1 MRMLPGTA
9 VVGTLDRARAWWTA
23 VETAAPGGTAV
34 EEPAGPTGPGRLES
48 QLFYAAVLLQLLPLF
63 LFRHLGTQ
71 DGPAHLST
79 AVELAN
85 YWDPAHPIFRLF
97 YTIDFFP
104 NPNLVIQLIL
114 TGLVHIVSPETAE
127 KLLVGTYLVAF
138 PLALRLVLH
147 RLNPGATWLSFAGLA
162 FSANHMFLS
171 GFYNFSYGLVVFL
184 LGAAFLLDQ
193 RERSPLRYSVGLSLL
208 LLLAYLTHLI
218 PAVELVLL
226 AGAIAVTPIL
236 TAWARR
242 ERPLAQHLHQLLLT
256 GVAVVPLALLSLLF
270 VLRTGFGETYHRDN
284 PLKLLIEVPTLALPL
299 VGLNRMELIPTA
311 LMAGLLIWL
320 AGLFLRQQGTG
331 VVRGMSGSLALAFT
345 LSYLLCLIA
354 PEETAQ
360 GGAINTRLSIF
371 PPLFLLLWLS
381 GFRPSRR
388 LRAGVVAA
396 LLVFAGGLMVLRLPT
411 QLRHDGDLE
420 AYARASRLVRPGS
433 TIVGFQ
439 LVSEDQTQ
447 VRTFSDATLHGPGLV
462 AALRQ
467 GVDVGDYQAIT
478 SYFPTRF
485 RPGANIRQRIDSAIL
500 PGGRGGGGLS
510 QTPPTV
516 DLLGLPSGHKTNP
529 EDRID
534 YVLVRGDVADVPAPA
549 RERAQQFLSQVNSRY
564 RLLAS
569 FAGSV
574 PLYLYERQ

>member
-1 MRMLPGTA
+1 
-9 VVGTLDRARAWWTA
+9 V
-23 VETAAPGGTAV
+23 
-34 EEPAGPTGPGRLES
+34 
-48 QLFYAAVLLQLLPLF
+48 
-63 LFRHLGTQ
+63 
-71 DGPAHLST
+71 
-79 AVELAN
+79 LAN

-127 KLLVGTYLVAF
+127 KFLVGAYLVAF

-184 LGAAFLLDQ
+184 LGAAFLLDP
-193 RERSPLRYSVGLSLL
+193 RKRSPLRYTVSLSLL
-208 LLLAYLTHLI
+208 LLLAYLTHPI
-218 PAVELVLL
+218 PAIELVLL

-242 ERPLAQHLHQLLLT
+242 ERPLDQHLRQLLLT

-270 VLRTGFGETYHRDN
+270 MLRTGAGETYHRDN

-311 LMAGLLIWL
+311 FMAGLLIWF
-320 AGLFLRQQGTG
+320 AVLFLRQRGTA
-331 VVRGMSGSLALAFT
+331 VVRGMSGAIALAFT

-381 GFRPSRR
+381 GFRPSRP

-396 LLVFAGGLMVLRLPT
+396 LLVFAGALMVPGALMVLRLPT

-420 AYARASRLVRPGS
+420 AYAQASRLVRPGS

-439 LVSEDQTQ
+439 LVSEDLTQ
-447 VRTFSDATLHGPGLV
+447 VRTFSDVTLHGPSLV

-467 GVDVGDYQAIT
+467 GVDVGDYQALT
-478 SYFPTRF
+478 SYFPIRF
-485 RPGANIRQRIDSAIL
+485 RPGANIRQRIDPLIL
-500 PGGRGGGGLS
+500 PGGRGGGGFS
-510 QTPPTV
+510 QAPPTV
-516 DLLGLPSGHKTNP
+516 DLLRLPSGHQTSP

-534 YVLVRGDVADVPAPA
+534 YVLIRGDVADVPAPA
-549 RERAQQFLSQVNSRY
+549 RERAQQFVSQVTSRY
-564 RLLAS
+564 RLLSS

-574 PLYLYERQ
+574 PLYLYERR